1 MSALRFQELAVK
13 RVSPEAAG
21 AVAITFDIPP
31 SDRERFTFEPGQ
43 FLTVRA
49 TIDGQEVRRT
59 YSISSPRS
67 RLARNG
73 ELEIGIRP
81 VEGGLFS
88 NWATR
93 AIKAGDTLEVMP
105 PDGRFV
111 IKKKRA
117 IHRVGFAAGSG
128 ITPILCIAASTLEEQ
143 PDSKFTLIYGNR
155 RMSTVMF
162 NEALQD
168 LKDRFRDR
176 LTMIHVLSRQA
187 QEVDLLQGRIDG
199 GKVRDIIN
207 TLLPVGSM
215 DEVFICGP
223 DEMITATENALVEAG
238 VAADRIRTERF
249 TVNLPA
255 GAHPVGASS
264 TAEAAAAA
272 TKDITMVL
280 VLDGKEHEIAIGPDA
295 MITATENA
303 LVEAGVPTDRIRT
316 ERFTVNLPAGAHP
329 VGASSTAEAAA
340 AATKDITMVLVLDG
354 KEHEIAIG
362 PDEHLL
368 DAGLNAGLDLP
379 FSCKAGV
386 CCTCRAKVTEGEVVM
401 DKNFTLEA
409 DEMAQ
414 GYVLSCQARATT
426 KRLKISFDER

>member
-1 MSALRFQELAVK
+1 MSAPRFQEVAVK

-21 AVAITFDIPP
+21 AVAITFAIPEAE
-31 SDRERFTFEPGQ
+31 RERFAFEPGQ
-43 FLTVRA
+43 FLTLRA
-49 TIDGQEVRRT
+49 TIDGQDVRRN

-88 NWATR
+88 NWAAR
-93 AIKAGDTLEVMP
+93 AIKAGDTLQVMP

-111 IKKKRA
+111 VKKKRA

-128 ITPILCIAASTLEEQ
+128 ITPILSIAATTLEEQ

-162 NEALQD
+162 NEDLQD

-199 GKVRDIIN
+199 PKVRAIIDA
-207 TLLPVGSM
+207 LLPVGSM

-223 DEMITATENALVEAG
+223 YEMITATETALVEAG
-238 VAADRIRTERF
+238 VPADRIRTERF
-249 TVNLPA
+249 TTHLPA
-255 GAHPVGASS
+255 GAHPVGVSS
-264 TAEAAAAA
+264 TAEAA
-272 TKDITMVL
+272 
-280 VLDGKEHEIAIGPDA
+280 E
-295 MITATENA
+295 
-303 LVEAGVPTDRIRT
+303 
-316 ERFTVNLPAGAHP
+316 
-329 VGASSTAEAAA
+329 

-409 DEMAQ
+409 DEVAQ

>member
-1 MSALRFQELAVK
+1 MSAPRFQEVAVK

-21 AVAITFDIPP
+21 AVAITFAIPEAE
-31 SDRERFTFEPGQ
+31 RERFAFEPGQ
-43 FLTVRA
+43 FLTLRA
-49 TIDGQEVRRT
+49 TIDGQDVRRN

-67 RLARNG
+67 RLTREG

-88 NWATR
+88 NWAAR
-93 AIKAGDTLEVMP
+93 AIKAGDTLQVMP

-111 IKKKRA
+111 VKKKRA

-128 ITPILCIAASTLEEQ
+128 ITPILSIAATTLEEQ

-162 NEALQD
+162 NEDLQD

-199 GKVRDIIN
+199 AKVRAIIDA
-207 TLLPVGSM
+207 LLPVGSM

-238 VAADRIRTERF
+238 VPADRIRTERF
-249 TVNLPA
+249 TTHLPA
-255 GAHPVGASS
+255 GAHPVGVSS
-264 TAEAAAAA
+264 TAEAA
-272 TKDITMVL
+272 
-280 VLDGKEHEIAIGPDA
+280 E
-295 MITATENA
+295 
-303 LVEAGVPTDRIRT
+303 
-316 ERFTVNLPAGAHP
+316 
-329 VGASSTAEAAA
+329 

-379 FSCKAGV
+379 SSCKAGV

-409 DEMAQ
+409 DEVAQ